1 MRLGGAVRTAWTREE
16 APSAMEKAPIRRRI
30 LVIDHDNDVRAFL
43 CDRLSTLG
51 FEVAAEDNGTSG
63 LSRITDGRDSP
74 PFHGVLVEL
83 QMPVLDGLAVLRE
96 IHARFPTIPV
106 IVMSDSIHVGKLRQA
121 MTAGAKEYLVK
132 PFDPELFRRKCVN
145 VFLDGK
151 ELTR

>member
-1 MRLGGAVRTAWTREE
+1 MRLGEAVRTASTRQE
-16 APSAMEKAPIRRRI
+16 APTAMEKAPVRRRI
-30 LVIDHDNDVRAFL
+30 LVIDHDDDVRAFL
-43 CDRLSTLG
+43 CDRLSALG
-51 FEVAAEDNGTSG
+51 FEVAAENNGISG
-63 LSRITDGRDSP
+63 LSRVADGRDAA

-83 QMPVLDGLAVLRE
+83 QMPVLDGLSVLRE

-106 IVMSDSIHVGKLRQA
+106 VVMADSIHVGKLRQA

-151 ELTR
+151 ELAR